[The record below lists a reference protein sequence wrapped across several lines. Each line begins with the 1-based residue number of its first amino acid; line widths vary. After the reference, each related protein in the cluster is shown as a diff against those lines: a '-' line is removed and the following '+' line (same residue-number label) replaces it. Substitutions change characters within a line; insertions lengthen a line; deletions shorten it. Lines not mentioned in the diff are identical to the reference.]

1 MDRKAQNVKIGKRVI
16 ALSNLEKILYPQSN
30 ILKAEVIQYYLQI
43 APTLL
48 RHIKGRPLSM
58 IRFPEGIESSKFF
71 QKNKPNWAP
80 RWIDSVKLGSSK
92 EKKDYIMATEE
103 ASLVWLANLA
113 CLELHQMHFYKPHFG
128 KPDYFVIDLDPPPGF
143 DFKKIIEIAFLAKE
157 ALEAKGYFPFVKTS
171 GGKGLHVFA
180 PVEPNW
186 SSDEVFEAA
195 KNIAQPLTEKHAQL
209 LTLNIKKDARKGRV
223 LLDIYRNR
231 SSQTI
236 VAAYSLRGMPGAP
249 VSMPLTWD
257 HAAEL
262 DNPKK
267 FNYNNVLPYIMDH
280 GDAWET
286 IAAYAVPLHTQQKT
300 TVKKKTLDDSKN
312 YKTPDQLA
320 KYMQKR
326 NFGRT
331 TEPKDPAMEAT
342 GNAYVIHRHHAS
354 RLHYDLRL
362 EHDGVLRSWA
372 VPKGMP
378 PKPGVKRL
386 IVQTEDHP
394 LEYLSFKGIIPKGEY
409 GAGPMWIFNTGK
421 YEIIKQKKNGFYF
434 NLYSQSFQGEYRMH
448 NTKDQE
454 WLLERVDKPQID
466 WLQTALLPML
476 AESSHQV
483 PHGDDY
489 LYELKW
495 DGIRAIITID
505 EGEITIRSRNGQDI
519 TDQFPELIIPE
530 KAFRSV
536 SGVFDGEVVC
546 FDPEGKPSFSRI
558 ITRLKQSGKTN
569 IEHKAVSCP
578 AFCYLFDCL
587 YIDGRPIINDPLW
600 QRREWLIDT
609 VKKDT
614 PYRISES
621 VEDGN
626 ALLEATK
633 NMGLEGIM
641 VKNLNSKYVIG
652 KRSNAWN
659 KVKNRNTADCL
670 IIGYTRGK
678 GDRSSYFGALQ
689 IAEESDGKL
698 IYRGKV
704 GTGFNQKKMK
714 ELTLLMKNFIVDN
727 KPINQKIEDEKVS
740 TWLKPQLICEVAYA
754 SITDNNTFREPVFL
768 HLRKDL
774 AIET

>member
-1 MDRKAQNVKIGKRVI
+1 MARKAQNVKIGKRI
-16 ALSNLEKILYPQSN
+16 IELSNLEKELYPQSN
-30 ILKAEVIQYYLQI
+30 ILKAEVIQYYLQV

-48 RHIKGRPLSM
+48 RHIKGRPLSL
-58 IRFPEGIESSKFF
+58 IRFPEGIENSKFF

-80 RWIDSVKLGSSK
+80 QWIESVKLGSSE

-128 KPDYFVIDLDPPPGF
+128 KPDYFVIDLDPPPDL
-143 DFKKIIEIAFLAKE
+143 DFKTIIKIAFLVKE
-157 ALEAKGYFPFVKTS
+157 ALEVKGYIPFVKTS
-171 GGKGLHVFA
+171 GGKGLHVLA
-180 PVEPNW
+180 PVEPKW
-186 SSDEVFEAA
+186 SSNEVFEASKDIA
-195 KNIAQPLTEKHAQL
+195 KLLVEKHPQL

-236 VAAYSLRGMPGAP
+236 VAAYSLRGMPDAP

-257 HAAEL
+257 QVAEL
-262 DNPKK
+262 ETPKK
-267 FNYNNVLPYIMDH
+267 FNYNNVLPHIMDH

-286 IAAYAVPLHTQQKT
+286 MAAYAIPLHTQKNAT
-300 TVKKKTLDDSKN
+300 ATKKNLAVSRS
-312 YKTPDQLA
+312 YKTPEQLA
-320 KYMQKR
+320 QYMQKR
-326 NFGRT
+326 DFERSP
-331 TEPKDPAMEAT
+331 EPKDTTFEAT
-342 GNAYVIHRHHAS
+342 ANAYVIHRHHAS

-362 EHDGVLRSWA
+362 AHDGVLRSWA

-378 PKPGVKRL
+378 SKPGVKRL

-394 LEYLSFKGIIPKGEY
+394 LEYLTFKGTIPKGEY

-434 NLYSQSFQGEYRMH
+434 NLYSKSFQAEFRMH

-454 WLLERVDKPQID
+454 WLLERVDQPQVD
-466 WLQTALLPML
+466 WLQTTLLPML
-476 AESSHQV
+476 AESSNQV
-483 PHGDDY
+483 PQGDHY

-519 TDQFPELIIPE
+519 TNQFPELKIPE
-530 KAFRSV
+530 KAFHTV
-536 SGVFDGEVVC
+536 SGVFDGEIVC
-546 FDPEGKPSFSRI
+546 FDPHGKPSFSKI

-569 IEHKAVSCP
+569 IEHKTSSCP

-587 YIDGRPIINDPLW
+587 YIDGRSLINDPLW

-609 VKKDT
+609 IKKDT
-614 PYRISES
+614 PYRVSEN
-621 VEDGN
+621 VEDGK
-626 ALLEATK
+626 ALLQATK

-641 VKNLNSKYVIG
+641 VKEMNSKYVIG
-652 KRSNAWN
+652 KRSNAWI
-659 KVKNRNTADCL
+659 KVKNRNTADCV
-670 IIGYTRGK
+670 IVGYTQGK

-689 IAEESDGKL
+689 IAQESNGKL

-714 ELTLLMKNFIVDN
+714 DLTLLMEKFITKK
-727 KPINQKIEDEKVS
+727 KPLSIKMEDEKAS
-740 TWLKPQLICEVAYA
+740 TWLKPQLVCEVAYA
-754 SITDNNTFREPVFL
+754 SITNNNTFREPVFL
-768 HLRKDL
+768 HLREDL
-774 AIET
+774 AIDI